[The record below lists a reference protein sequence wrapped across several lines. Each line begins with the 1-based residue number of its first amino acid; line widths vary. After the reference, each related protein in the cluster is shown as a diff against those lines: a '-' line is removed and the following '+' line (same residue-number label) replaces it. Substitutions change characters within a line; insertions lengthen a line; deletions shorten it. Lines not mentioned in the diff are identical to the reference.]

1 MKIIKLNAIDSTNS
15 YLKDLNKNA
24 PVEDALVV
32 IAKRQMNGR
41 GQMGA
46 NWQSHEGKSLTFS
59 VFKRFSKLS
68 ISDQSKVTFAVAVA
82 IKRAL
87 EKFNIPE
94 VSIKWPNDI
103 MSYQMKIGGIL
114 IENQTKRDRL
124 LTSII
129 GVGINV
135 NETSFEGLPTATSMR
150 LSTGVSYNI
159 EEVFQKICHH
169 IFEQLDLIQQKEN
182 RKVKDWYE
190 SSLFRKD
197 IVSVFE
203 DVNGQKFNGIIRGVT
218 ESGELVLETELGT
231 QVKYLLKQIKMLL

>member
-1 MKIIKLNAIDSTNS
+1 MRVK
-15 YLKDLNKNA
+15 
-24 PVEDALVV
+24 ALPLVC
-32 IAKRQMNGR
+32 
-41 GQMGA
+41 
-46 NWQSHEGKSLTFS
+46 
-59 VFKRFSKLS
+59 
-68 ISDQSKVTFAVAVA
+68 
-82 IKRAL
+82 RAL

-124 LTSII
+124 FTSII

-135 NETSFEGLPTATSMR
+135 NETSFEDLPTATSMR

-159 EEVFQKICHH
+159 EEVFQKICDC
-169 IFEQLDLIQQKEN
+169 IFEQLDLIEQKEN
-182 RKVKDWYE
+182 SNLKDRYE

-203 DVNGQKFNGIIRGVT
+203 DANGQKFNGIIRGVT
-218 ESGELVLETELGT
+218 ESGELVLETEVGT
-231 QVKYLLKQIKMLL
+231 QVKYLLKQLKMLL

>member
-1 MKIIKLNAIDSTNS
+1 LKIIKINAIDSTNS

-32 IAKRQMNGR
+32 IAKRQTNGR

-59 VFKRFSKLS
+59 VFKRFSKLT

-124 LTSII
+124 FTSII

-135 NETSFEGLPTATSMR
+135 NETSFEDLPTATSMR

-159 EEVFQKICHH
+159 EEVFQKICDC
-169 IFEQLDLIQQKEN
+169 IFEQLDLIEQKEN
-182 RKVKDWYE
+182 SNLKDRYE

-203 DVNGQKFNGIIRGVT
+203 DANGQKFNGIIRGVT

>member
-15 YLKDLNKNA
+15 YLKDLNKS
-24 PVEDALVV
+24 VLLEDALVV
-32 IAKRQMNGR
+32 ITKRQTKGR

-46 NWQSHEGKSLTFS
+46 NWQSQEAKSLTFS
-59 VFKRFSKLS
+59 VFKRFSNLP
-68 ISDQSKVTFAVAVA
+68 ISAQSKVTFAVAVG

-87 EKFNIPE
+87 IKFNIPE

-103 MSYQMKIGGIL
+103 MSYQKKIGGIL
-114 IENQTKRDRL
+114 IENQTKREAL

-135 NETSFEGLPTATSMR
+135 NETSFEGLPSATSLR

-159 EEVFQKICHH
+159 EEVFQKICEC
-169 IFEQLDLIQQKEN
+169 IFEQLDLIQQEEN
-182 RKVKDWYE
+182 SEMKNEYE

-197 IVSVFE
+197 IVSVFINS
-203 DVNGQKFNGIIRGVT
+203 NGQKFNGIIRGIT
-218 ESGELVLETELGT
+218 ESGELVLETEFGT
-231 QVKYLLKQIKMLL
+231 QVKYLLKQVKMLF